1 MSRGRER
8 GYRASKSF
16 VSILSALDTVLCSV
30 FLKAPTLA
38 LALTP
43 PIPNFLLSASPLPP
57 NLSLFRFVSPIFF
70 PSFSVFIFFLSSSS
84 SFPPPL
90 FFYSIPPPS
99 QDRHKSTHRSLS
111 DIAWKHRETL
121 VRYKDFSQQ
130 EKSKRKRCEQ
140 VWWTNNFDAKV
151 SRIEGE

>member
-84 SFPPPL
+84 SFLPPL
-90 FFYSIPPPS
+90 FFYSIPLPPRTGINRRIARFRTS
-99 QDRHKSTHRSLS
+99 RGNIAKRWSGTKIFPSRKNRSEKDANKCGGQTTLTR
-111 DIAWKHRETL
+111 KFRE
-121 VRYKDFSQQ
+121 
-130 EKSKRKRCEQ
+130 
-140 VWWTNNFDAKV
+140 
-151 SRIEGE
+151 

>member
-57 NLSLFRFVSPIFF
+57 TSPFSASCRPFFSPLFRFLFF
-70 PSFSVFIFFLSSSS
+70 SFLLLLP
-84 SFPPPL
+84 FPPP

-99 QDRHKSTHRSLS
+99 QNRHKSTHRSLS

>member
-43 PIPNFLLSASPLPP
+43 PIPNFLLSASPQPLPFP
-57 NLSLFRFVSPIFF
+57 LRVAHFF
-70 PSFSVFIFFLSSSS
+70 PLFFGFYFFPFFFFFLS
-84 SFPPPL
+84 PP